1 MGFEACH
8 PAVNLVYFV
17 AVIYG
22 SLSFSHPAYVAV
34 SFVCGFLY
42 SLKQNR
48 RALLF
53 DLCLIPAAGLF
64 ALYYGC
70 FHHFGMTVLTQNFIG
85 NNLTLESL
93 LYGLFLGAR
102 VAAALM
108 WLGCLYSV
116 FSADKAVYLFGRIS
130 PRLSL
135 FAAIILRMVPRI
147 KVEAKRIN
155 TARKSLG
162 RGVDQGSFLR
172 RTQNGL
178 AIFSM
183 LISWCIGALATA
195 SASME
200 SRGSRLWGRKAFSI
214 YRFDGRDRLYV
225 LALSF
230 FMTLTAMAMILGHT
244 QMIYS
249 PRILYTPM
257 TLVEVSLCLG
267 YACLC
272 LLAPALDL
280 WTHLRFSAAVS
291 ARYSSK
297 SESLIAN

>member
-8 PAVNLVYFV
+8 PAVNLVYFA

-22 SLSFSHPAYVAV
+22 SLTFSHPAYVAV

-53 DLCLIPAAGLF
+53 DLCLIPAVGLF

-70 FHHFGMTVLTQNFIG
+70 FHHFGMTVIAQNFIG
-85 NNLTLESL
+85 NNLTMESL
-93 LYGLFLGAR
+93 LYGLVLGAR
-102 VAAALM
+102 VAAAVM
-108 WLGCLYSV
+108 WLSCLYSV
-116 FSADKAVYLFGRIS
+116 FSTDKAVYLFGRIS

-135 FAAIILRMVPRI
+135 LAAIILRMVPRI
-147 KVEAKRIN
+147 KTEARRIN

-172 RTQNGL
+172 RIQNGI

-183 LISWCIGALATA
+183 LISWLIGALATA
-195 SASME
+195 SASMD
-200 SRGSRLWGRKAFSI
+200 SRGSRLRGRRAFSI

-230 FMTLTAMAMILGHT
+230 FMTLTAMAMILGET
-244 QMIYS
+244 KMIYS

-257 TLVEVSLCLG
+257 TFSEVLLCLG

-280 WTHLRFSAAVS
+280 WTCLRFSAAVS
-291 ARYSSK
+291 SRYSSK
-297 SESLIAN
+297 SKPFIAS